1 MHRLLTYPGRTGNS
15 PAPQVIAQMYERL
28 RTDEHRRHVEHLI
41 ADLLRIEEQGAER
54 GKPARG
60 EGA

>member
-1 MHRLLTYPGRTGNS
+1 MHTLMQFPQRAGNS

-54 GKPARG
+54 GKPPRN